1 MNLPTR
7 FAAFPAASHDCA
19 ATPVLPAP
27 ASRAGKRSGL
37 SPGLSL
43 RLTLFVLTAACA
55 WHGTAADWPTY
66 RHDNRRSG
74 ATAESIQLPLT
85 PAWLYTSPTPPQTA
99 WSGPAKWDSY
109 ANIRRLE
116 SMRNFDPAFF
126 VTVVGDCVYF
136 GSSVDDAVHC
146 LNAKTGKEN
155 WVFDTEGPVRLPP
168 SCHQG
173 RVYFGS
179 DDGYAY
185 CLDAAAGT
193 LVWKRKPSS
202 QETRVLNN
210 GKLISHWP
218 CRTGVLVQEDLAY
231 FGASLLPWEPS
242 FLCAVDAQTGADKGA
257 GRYQLT
263 LEHLTMQGAMLATEA
278 CLYLPQGR
286 QRPEMYERATGRA
299 LGSFGTSGQGGVFA
313 LVTQTGEFVHG
324 QGQNHG
330 GDGELRGFDAK
341 SRDYFV
347 TFPKATRIVVTEGVA
362 YLNTGSELTGFAR
375 ARYVEHAK
383 RQTQLLGQK
392 KTIEEQLKK
401 LGGQAQGPAG
411 EKLKADL
418 NPIQSE
424 LGVLPEKL
432 AACFLWK
439 TSADYPH
446 DLILAGQTLFA
457 GGDDR
462 VAAFDTVTGQE
473 QWSAPV
479 KGKAHGLAVANGCLL
494 VSTDLGAIHCFRGTV
509 GK

>member
-1 MNLPTR
+1 MNLPIGD
-7 FAAFPAASHDCA
+7 AVSNPW
-19 ATPVLPAP
+19 
-27 ASRAGKRSGL
+27 RS
-37 SPGLSL
+37 
-43 RLTLFVLTAACA
+43 LTLALFAVVSVGT
-55 WHGTAADWPTY
+55 WHGAAADWPTY
-66 RHDNRRSG
+66 RYDNRRG
-74 ATAESIQLPLT
+74 GVTPESIQLPLT
-85 PAWLYTSPTPPQTA
+85 PAWVHTSPTPPQMA

-136 GSSVDDAVHC
+136 GSSIDDAVHC
-146 LNAKTGKEN
+146 LEVKTGKER

-168 SCHQG
+168 SWYQG
-173 RVYFGS
+173 KVYFGS

-185 CLDAAAGT
+185 CVDAAAGT
-193 LVWKRKPSS
+193 LVWKRKPSG
-202 QETRVLNN
+202 QETRLLNN

-218 CRTGVLVQEDLAY
+218 CRTGVLVQGDIAY
-231 FGASLLPWEPS
+231 FGASLLPWERS
-242 FLCAVDAQTGADKGA
+242 YLCAVDAQTGAQTGS
-257 GRYQLT
+257 GRYEVA
-263 LEHLTMQGAMLATEA
+263 LEHLTMQGAMLATETS
-278 CLYLPQGR
+278 LYLPEGR
-286 QRPEMYERATGRA
+286 QRPEMFERATGRA
-299 LGSFGTSGQGGVFA
+299 LGAFGGSGQGGVFA
-313 LVTQTGEFVHG
+313 VVTQTDEFVHG

-330 GDGELRGFDAK
+330 ADGELRGFDAK

-362 YLNTGSELTGFAR
+362 YLNTGRELAGFAR
-375 ARYVEHAK
+375 ARYVELAK
-383 RQTQLLGQK
+383 RQAELLGRK

-401 LGGQAQGPAG
+401 LRQQAQGPEG

-418 NPIQSE
+418 KPIQSE
-424 LGVLPEKL
+424 LDPLPEKL
-432 AACFLWK
+432 TACYLWK

-462 VAAFDTVTGQE
+462 VAAFDAATGKE

-479 KGKAHGLAVANGCLL
+479 KGRAHGLVVANGCLL
-494 VSTDLGAIHCFRGTV
+494 VSTDLGAIHCFRATA